1 MKRYN
6 NIPQAIRKGIFCFM
20 AGSMVF
26 LASETVAE
34 AKEGDDS
41 SSKEV
46 KSDDTDA
53 SAPTEDTSSDT
64 SVEEEAGDLIDIPE
78 EPTTSESEVTETET
92 GTITETE
99 NTYVEET
106 DNGVAVTE
114 ETIVEVVNDTDS
126 MTKDEENVTVTVE
139 TTETTNDDGTVTT
152 TETTTTTGEYIED
165 ESSKETNSVTD
176 IATSDKDLA
185 DEIVS
190 QVEEAQNNN
199 TENEGIKLED
209 VSEHSFIDNGQEG
222 QDPVALTDNQAAE
235 LAGVSDGAEIVVE
248 TTDGSSTVTIDG
260 QDVQVSDDLKD
271 IIVDSAKDNVVE
283 QGTTYTIGET
293 EVSED
298 DISSLNPDT
307 LDKETEFTV
316 TKENGETNITYTDAD
331 GNTQQVDDA
340 DLKKIIDGAATT
352 VGTKTKTENY
362 EGLKEYENEN
372 DPDLI
377 KEKEGLEAIG
387 YTDVHLEDG
396 EETYVS
402 GSITPEVHD
411 TKESAEAKA
420 AELEKD
426 KEHYTNVQVSESD
439 ETYESGSIEPEV
451 YDTKDSADKRA
462 AELEKDTDHYTNVQ
476 VNESDETYEIKDAV
490 SENNLTAAEAQE
502 KEAELGTAGY
512 KNIKTATDEEST
524 KTEVSSIKATIIKN
538 GFKEDD
544 ITVTI
549 SGEGDNAT
557 YTVVAQ
563 QTLYSEE
570 EKNNRLAALNALK
583 SMGYSVNWE
592 LAESGSFDEHIYYN
606 SGKKDAAVEDLVSR
620 NYSYTVNAGSK
631 TAAEGIKAQLMD
643 NGFAEGEITLTRQ
656 DDGSYTITIQASY
669 GDQTTANQK
678 LAYLRNNGF
687 TDKETPD
694 AITEKE
700 EGIDKGKCKE
710 SEMDGIKAQLEGEGY
725 TNVKFTKVNDA
736 VTGETEISGFDG
748 FAVTLKSE
756 YERIQNLKDH
766 AIINGVMQYWEDN
779 EDGTRTYYKLDK
791 KGEHYTILAM
801 TGNLKQDVNQH
812 QEGAVFVNTEH
823 GSENWS
829 IWDPGLYTTVD
840 YTVDFKAF
848 KDKADEILK
857 TERTAKNTIDW
868 IKDSSNHK
876 IDILDNG
883 TYYIDGSAS
892 NWSGN
897 ADMQIFVARDKE
909 VTIILYNDDK
919 TDSSVIIPVILND
932 VGQISTSHGSF
943 GGSYLP
949 NVTFVTAAKNVLIQN
964 VTNVGNILA
973 LNATVRYVGQGQHCG
988 TIVCNKIDS
997 TDTPQ
1002 IAEGHINF
1010 QYGYEAYLVDERKV
1024 TKGSEAEYQVTA
1036 DKETTTYNISGTKDV
1051 FTVSGKYNKY
1061 VIAVSKDATRKV
1073 VTADELAPYYVV
1085 TADKLSHKYVVTAD
1099 TLAKK
1104 KHLVGE
1110 RKVTKETK
1118 KATLTKTEYSKTK
1131 TTFDRTYSIKLSRYS
1146 KDKKRAT
1153 WTETTSI
1160 ELPPQTPVTPETPDT
1175 PVTPDVPGT
1184 PDTPTIPDVPTS
1196 SIVTTPTTPDVPI
1209 APDEA
1214 AIPDVPSIP
1223 DVPTSS
1229 IVTTPATPDVPI
1241 APDEAAIPDV
1251 PSIPDVPT
1259 VPDVPTTPDVPTVPD
1274 VPTTPDVPTVPGV
1287 PTTPDVPVTPD
1298 ITPTPSGNPGI
1309 PGIII
1314 DDDTPLAGE
1323 VAQVLGAR
1331 RTAPQPMVLGARRA
1345 KTDDAARNPLI
1356 ATLMIMGASATAAGL
1371 LSSKKKKK

>member
-340 DLKKIIDGAATT
+340 DLKNIIDGAATT
-352 VGTKTKTENY
+352 VGTETKTEKY

-411 TKESAEAKA
+411 TKESAEASA

-490 SENNLTAAEAQE
+490 SENNLTAAEAQK

-512 KNIKTATDEEST
+512 INIKTATDEEST
-524 KTEVSSIKATIIKN
+524 KTEVASIKATIIKN

-592 LAESGSFDEHIYYN
+592 LAESDSFDEHIYYN

-631 TAAEGIKAQLMD
+631 TAAEGIKAQLKD

-700 EGIDKGKCKE
+700 EGINKGKCKE
-710 SEMDGIKAQLEGEGY
+710 SEMDGIKARLEGEGY
-725 TNVKFTKVNDA
+725 TNVKFTKASDT
-736 VTGETEISGFDG
+736 VTGETEISAFDG
-748 FAVTLKSE
+748 FAVTSKSE
-756 YERIQNLKDH
+756 YERIKNLKDH
-766 AIINGVMQYWEDN
+766 AIIDGVMQYWEDN
-779 EDGTRTYYKLDK
+779 EDGTRTYYKLDC
-791 KGEHYTILAM
+791 EHYTILAM
-801 TGNLKQDVNQH
+801 TGNLRQDVNQH

-823 GSENWS
+823 GSEGWN
-829 IWDPGLYTTVD
+829 IYDPNKYTPVD
-840 YTVDFKAF
+840 YKADFETF
-848 KDKADEILK
+848 KDKAGEILK
-857 TERTAKNTIDW
+857 TERTAKNTIAWND
-868 IKDSSNHK
+868 NHK
-876 IDILDNG
+876 IRIEERG
-883 TYYIDGSAS
+883 TYYVDGSPS
-892 NWSGN
+892 NCSYTS
-897 ADMQIFVARDKE
+897 DMNIYVAPNIE
-909 VTIILYNDDK
+909 VTIILYNDDE
-919 TDSSVIIPVILND
+919 TDSSVIIPIINND
-932 VGQISTSHGSF
+932 NGQISTGNNTFS
-943 GGSYLP
+943 GSYLP
-949 NVTFVTAAKNVLIQN
+949 NVTFVTAAKNVKIQ
-964 VTNVGNILA
+964 TAPNVGNILA
-973 LNATVRYVGQGQHCG
+973 LNATVRYQGDGQHCG

-997 TDTPQ
+997 TNTPR
-1002 IAEGHINF
+1002 IAEGHIYD
-1010 QYGYEAYLVDERKV
+1010 YGYETYLVDERKV

-1073 VTADELAPYYVV
+1073 VSADELAHKYEV

-1099 TLAKK
+1099 TLARK

-1223 DVPTSS
+1223 DVPT
-1229 IVTTPATPDVPI
+1229 
-1241 APDEAAIPDV
+1241 
-1251 PSIPDVPT
+1251 
-1259 VPDVPTTPDVPTVPD
+1259 VPD